1 MENVRIKAADHII
14 NYCGNLSYNEKIL
27 FIYDD
32 STIEVLPYLVNEAQK
47 NSQNLIKIKIP
58 IMSHHGQEPSIEISD
73 MMKNSDLIIALTK
86 MSLAHTKARLDACNS
101 KSRYLSLAEYSLDIL
116 ENKAILGVNKN
127 IIDKLNKMED
137 IFNDGTNVFIETKLG
152 TKLNLDIST
161 RRANNCPG
169 YVVKS
174 GDLGSPPDMEVNI
187 SPIENKS
194 NGIIII
200 DGSITHP
207 SMGLIKDPIELD
219 IRNGSIKN
227 FSNTSEGN
235 LIKNIM
241 QDVNDKKAYVLAELG
256 IGFNTEAELNGTM
269 LIDEGAANCIHFGF
283 GSNSTVG
290 GLNEISFHLDYVMK
304 NANLYVDNKLCIRE
318 GIILI

>member
-1 MENVRIKAADHII
+1 MKNKKIKAAEHII

-27 FIYDD
+27 YIYDD
-32 STIEVLPYLVNEAQK
+32 TTKNVLPYLVHEAQK
-47 NSQNLIKIKIP
+47 LSKNLTKIKIP
-58 IMSHHGQEPSIEISD
+58 IMSNHGQEPSIEIAD
-73 MMKNSDLIIALTK
+73 IMKDSDLIVALTK
-86 MSLAHTKARLDACNS
+86 MSLAHTKARLDACNL

-116 ENKAILGVNKN
+116 ENKAIFGVDKTMINKL
-127 IIDKLNKMED
+127 KKMED
-137 IFNDGTNVFIETKLG
+137 IFNNGKNVFIDSKLG

-169 YVVKS
+169 YVTKK

-207 SMGLIKDPIELD
+207 SLGLIKKPVKLD
-219 IRNGSIKN
+219 IKDGSIIK
-227 FSNTSEGN
+227 FSNSTEGN

-241 QDVNDKKAYVLAELG
+241 QNVNNKKAYILAELG
-256 IGFNTEAELNGTM
+256 IGFNKEAELNGMM

-290 GLNEISFHLDYVMK
+290 GLNEISFHLDYVMR
-304 NANLYVDNKLCIRE
+304 NANLYVDSELIIRE
-318 GIILI
+318 GSFLL